1 MKKIV
6 LLLAA
11 ITGSL
16 HVTSQNSNAVFF
28 TENGERFYVVINGL
42 RQNEKPETNVKITGL
57 NPTSYKVKVIFNEK
71 SLGSV
76 DKSIY
81 LEENKEYTYT
91 IKKKSESELGR
102 STRRVGKALEKNFLG
117 NPSDTVKM
125 EDKGEWYVLRVFSVT
140 ELQRPGSSPAA
151 VNNYSSGKPSGTAT
165 TTTQTTTTVI
175 NPSPS
180 GTQFTMNVNLG
191 ASGGNVGMNVSAN
204 EGYYQE
210 TSTTTVTTTGTAANH
225 FVMPGYNGPVG
236 CPWPMNDQDFMQAK
250 QTIASKN
257 FEDSKLSIA
266 KQVIN
271 SNCLFS
277 KQVRE
282 IMLLF
287 SFEDTR
293 LDLAKYAYGYTYDT
307 GNFFTVND
315 AFQFESSVDELNDYI
330 RGK

>member
-11 ITGSL
+11 VAGSL
-16 HVTSQNSNAVFF
+16 YVASQNSNAVFF

-57 NPTSYKVKVIFNEK
+57 SPTNYKVKVIFNDK
-71 SLGSV
+71 NLGSV
-76 DKSIY
+76 DNNIY
-81 LEENKEYTYT
+81 LEEYKECTYV
-91 IKKKSESELGR
+91 IKKKSESEFGK
-102 STRRVGKALEKNFLG
+102 SARRAGKVLEKNFLG
-117 NPSDTVKM
+117 NPSDTVRM
-125 EDKGEWYVLRVFSVT
+125 DDKGEWYVIRVYSMT
-140 ELQRPGSSPAA
+140 DLQRPNSSPAG
-151 VNNYSSGKPSGTAT
+151 VNNYSSGKPATT

-175 NPSPS
+175 NPAPA
-180 GTQFTMNVNLG
+180 GTQFTMSVNLG
-191 ASGGNVGMNVSAN
+191 ASGGNVGMNVSAS

-210 TSTTTVTTTGTAANH
+210 TTTTTVTTSGTTANH
-225 FVMPGYNGPVG
+225 YVMPGYNGPVG
-236 CPWPMNDQDFMQAK
+236 CPWPMSEPDFQKAK
-250 QTIASKN
+250 QSIASKS

-282 IMLLF
+282 IMVLF
-287 SFEDTR
+287 NFEDTR

-307 GNFFTVND
+307 GNYFTVND

-330 RGK
+330 SGR